1 MSRPIWKGAISF
13 GLVHIPVELHS
24 ASTSAGLD
32 LDLLDK
38 RDFAPVGYKRYNK
51 VTGKE
56 VKQQDIVKGYAYEKD
71 EYVVLTDEDLRR
83 ANPESTQ
90 TIDILSFIETSDIPV
105 FFFEQPYY
113 LVPGKGGEK
122 VYALLRQTLERS
134 GKLALGQVVIRTKQ
148 HLAALMPYQDA
159 IVLNLLR
166 YQEEIRELPEITQP
180 KAGKQSQV
188 SAKEID
194 MALSLVKDM
203 SERWQPAQYQDTF
216 RQDILKLVKKK
227 VKAGQTHT
235 LTEAAE
241 EGQETAA
248 VKPSNVVDLMQ
259 LLKASIGDKVAGSAN
274 KKEGSIKA
282 ENPKTAS
289 PKSSKAGASKSA
301 TNAADPARKRSA

>member
-24 ASTSAGLD
+24 ASSSAGID

-38 RDFAPVGYKRYNK
+38 RDFAPVGYRRYNK

-90 TIDILSFIETSDIPV
+90 TIDILSFIDTSDIPV

-148 HLAALMPYQDA
+148 HLAALMPFQDVV
-159 IVLNLLR
+159 VLNLLR

-188 SAKEID
+188 SAKEIE

-203 SERWQPAQYQDTF
+203 SERWEPAQYQDTF

-227 VKAGQTHT
+227 VKAKQTHT
-235 LTEAAE
+235 LTEPADEGE
-241 EGQETAA
+241 ENTAI
-248 VKPSNVVDLMQ
+248 KSSNVVDLMQ
-259 LLKASIGDKVAGSAN
+259 LLKASIGDKTMRAAN
-274 KKEGSIKA
+274 TKEGGSKA
-282 ENPKTAS
+282 ASPKTAGKAS
-289 PKSSKAGASKSA
+289 PSKAA
-301 TNAADPARKRSA
+301 TKTADPARKRSA

>member
-24 ASTSAGLD
+24 ASSSAGID

-71 EYVVLTDEDLRR
+71 EYVVLTDEDLRQ

-90 TIDILSFIETSDIPV
+90 TIDILSFIQASDIPV
-105 FFFEQPYY
+105 FYFEQPYY

-148 HLAALMPYQDA
+148 HLAALMPFKET

-166 YQEEIRELPEITQP
+166 YQEELRELPEITQP
-180 KAGKQSQV
+180 KSGKQSQV
-188 SAKEID
+188 SAKEVE

-203 SERWQPAQYQDTF
+203 SEIWEPGQYQDTF
-216 RQDILKLVKKK
+216 RQDILALVKKK

-235 LTEAAE
+235 LTEPDT
-241 EGQETAA
+241 EGEDRTAI
-248 VKPSNVVDLMQ
+248 KSSNVVDLMQ
-259 LLKASIGDKVAGSAN
+259 LLKASIGEKTARTDNG
-274 KKEGSIKA
+274 KA
-282 ENPKTAS
+282 TGTKTAS
-289 PKSSKAGASKSA
+289 PGKSRAKAV
-301 TNAADPARKRSA
+301 DPARKRSA